1 MTTLQLLEMQ
11 QAFIFSNTSLRG
23 LGAEEGTSR
32 ATTKVTES
40 SWKPFSFHATSPQA
54 SGIKEEGATND
65 SLLDS
70 ESMSPNPCQTD
81 SVLIWKVPA
90 RKPREIPKIKKKDPL
105 PTTPVSKVRIEGSL
119 LPHPNTCRESFQRIP
134 FFLYLSL
141 NRSTC
146 FAIELFSTN

>member
-23 LGAEEGTSR
+23 SGAEEGTSS

-105 PTTPVSKVRIEGSL
+105 PTTPVSKVRIEVSL

-146 FAIELFSTN
+146 LAIELFSTN